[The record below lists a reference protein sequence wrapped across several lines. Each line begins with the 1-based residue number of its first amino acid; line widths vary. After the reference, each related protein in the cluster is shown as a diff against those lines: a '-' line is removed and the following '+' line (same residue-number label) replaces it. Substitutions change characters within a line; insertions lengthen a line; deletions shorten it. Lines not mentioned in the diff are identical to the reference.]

1 MSALALIFLNWLIV
15 QDSAY
20 TFYEFLTHPSTFFRF
35 EKKISNNNQDYE
47 VIIDVIMKLMRAL
60 SLFFI
65 VILNFYSAHSQ
76 GVELAKE
83 TFTAPNGAVFP
94 NHWGQPPLRQTKDL
108 KPLPGGYGQGSG
120 TLARWIQKNLDT
132 DARDPTKNNPKK
144 KKISE
149 LKKEIEE
156 LKFFLS
162 RAKFTP
168 QGLASYKT
176 KLKKKEKQLNDL
188 LGSEKSTIPNFKD
201 WVKDGKKI
209 PEGLIFTGGSPWFN
223 ERTGKNRSPE
233 EVYRMLYKKNPKK

>member
-1 MSALALIFLNWLIV
+1 
-15 QDSAY
+15 
-20 TFYEFLTHPSTFFRF
+20 
-35 EKKISNNNQDYE
+35 
-47 VIIDVIMKLMRAL
+47 MRAL

-120 TLARWIQKNLDT
+120 TLVRWIQKNLDT

-144 KKISE
+144 RKISE
-149 LKKEIEE
+149 LEKEIEE

-176 KLKKKEKQLNDL
+176 KIKKKEKQLNDL

-233 EVYRMLYKKNPKK
+233 EVYRMIYKKNPKK